1 MAFGKP
7 REEGRIGGQSV
18 ERGLAGGGGC
28 GHRPS
33 LSPVPR
39 SFTRRTGSGQRPL
52 RGGEQTFL
60 HPCHSR
66 ESGNPEHA
74 SARSEKRRVG
84 KEGVSTCRYRWSQEH

>member
-28 GHRPS
+28 GLRPS

-39 SFTRRTGSGQRPL
+39 SFTRRTESGQRPL
-52 RGGEQTFL
+52 RGGEQTLL

-66 ESGNPEHA
+66 ENGNTENA
-74 SARSEKRRVG
+74 SADHTLDSRFRGHDRDG
-84 KEGVSTCRYRWSQEH
+84 RYTTKSP